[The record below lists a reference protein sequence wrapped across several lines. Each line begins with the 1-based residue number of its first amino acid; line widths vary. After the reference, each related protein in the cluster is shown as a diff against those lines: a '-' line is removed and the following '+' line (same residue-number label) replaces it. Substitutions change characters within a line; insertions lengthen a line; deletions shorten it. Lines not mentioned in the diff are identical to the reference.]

1 VDVKTDVG
9 DLSALFRK
17 DACNADR
24 VRAVRDFG
32 MTVRARL
39 QGVSS
44 GAGRGT
50 QLMTERSV
58 QLLAEV
64 AARLPIRTAETL
76 RRENGT
82 DSEAQARHVI
92 DEAARLAGWLW
103 TGAAAVP
110 ARPVVV
116 HAVKVV
122 LHSAIEIRMVGEL
135 YTIHGDA
142 ATDRNRIWLGTILLA
157 WANGQPVAPGATIDS
172 GMAVL
177 VNSIRQSVTELV
189 RNDSRFAAIAN
200 RGREGSAV
208 VRRLGCRMHRRMRL
222 HPSTWTRPDAES
234 TRDITVG
241 LVAEQIRSSVPESVM
256 GPSGRGGQAR
266 SGRDWAP
273 RAALAGPHV
282 ALAQA
287 WTLHRQASAAVAG
300 LSTSDPVAAR
310 LRAALAAQ
318 AAHLDGLD
326 RRLGQ
331 ARQPVRAQRGGADLV
346 LASESAWHAEDAID
360 AAEETGA
367 RPRRLS
373 SRSSRGRA
381 ALVYLLTALVVSAT
395 LGAALWSSSGAALL
409 ALLAVQSLL
418 LPWVTLAI
426 GAIVIGPLFRP
437 WLGGP
442 VPRHPVAGALVALG
456 IHLAVGVLVTGSS
469 TLL

>member
-1 VDVKTDVG
+1 MDVKTDVG
-9 DLSALFRK
+9 DLSVLFRE

-32 MTVRARL
+32 ATARARL

-50 QLMTERSV
+50 QLMAERSF

-64 AARLPIRTAETL
+64 AARLPIRTAEAL
-76 RRENGT
+76 RREHGA
-82 DSEAQARHVI
+82 DSQAQAQHVI
-92 DEAARLAGWLW
+92 DEAAKLAGWLW
-103 TGAAAVP
+103 TAAAAVP

-142 ATDRNRIWLGTILLA
+142 VTDRNAIWLGTVLLA

-172 GMAVL
+172 GTVVL
-177 VNSIRQSVTELV
+177 VNRIRQSITGLV
-189 RNDSRFAAIAN
+189 SKGSRFAGIAN
-200 RGREGSAV
+200 RGREGSDA
-208 VRRLGCRMHRRMRL
+208 VRRLGWRLHRRMRL
-222 HPSTWTRPDAES
+222 PPSTWARPAAES
-234 TRDITVG
+234 TRDITVD
-241 LVAEQIRSSVPESVM
+241 LVAEQIRSRVPESVVNLA
-256 GPSGRGGQAR
+256 GRGGQPG
-266 SGRDWAP
+266 SGGHSAP
-273 RAALAGPHV
+273 RAAVAGPRV
-282 ALAQA
+282 ALARA
-287 WTLHRQASAAVAG
+287 WTLHRQAAAAVAE
-300 LSTSDPVAAR
+300 LSTSDPVADR

-331 ARQPVRAQRGGADLV
+331 ARQSVRTQRCGADLT
-346 LASESAWHAEDAID
+346 LANESAWHAEDAID
-360 AAEETGA
+360 AAEEAGA

-381 ALVYLLTALVVSAT
+381 ALVYLLTALVVSVP
-395 LGAALWSSSGAALL
+395 LGAALWSASGATLL

-456 IHLAVGVLVTGSS
+456 VHLAVGVIVTGPS